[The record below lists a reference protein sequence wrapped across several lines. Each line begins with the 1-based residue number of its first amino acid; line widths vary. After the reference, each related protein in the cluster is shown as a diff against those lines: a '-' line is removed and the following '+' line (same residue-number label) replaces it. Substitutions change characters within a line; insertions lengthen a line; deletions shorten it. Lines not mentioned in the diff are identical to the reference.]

1 MLTTFRIEKRNLKGL
16 KKLVKPF
23 IKDKLLED
31 YGEEKNLIIR
41 QMVYISYNDKI
52 NWKVVKNRAGYQSKC
67 LVCSENISFPINSR
81 LQRFVD
87 STFAKIMTNNFA
99 LSLLKTMENPEK
111 LKIVYYDIDGNN
123 KYFLNELCKLTD
135 NFIVVTVNKKKYKE
149 ISDKLMDEM
158 GVSLVYTDRL
168 SRMKDADLVIAP
180 TQIRKILDLNCKAI
194 VLTSERPCFDMN
206 AQCYYGYSVEIPEN
220 LEKYRPEDMDSLYFA
235 SALFSKGRQHYMAEL
250 IPKTTYNEN
259 CTCTVKSM
267 GKYLAKAVV

>member
-1 MLTTFRIEKRNLKGL
+1 M
-16 KKLVKPF
+16 
-23 IKDKLLED
+23 
-31 YGEEKNLIIR
+31 
-41 QMVYISYNDKI
+41 
-52 NWKVVKNRAGYQSKC
+52 
-67 LVCSENISFPINSR
+67 
-81 LQRFVD
+81 
-87 STFAKIMTNNFA
+87 
-99 LSLLKTMENPEK
+99 
-111 LKIVYYDIDGNN
+111 
-123 KYFLNELCKLTD
+123 
-135 NFIVVTVNKKKYKE
+135 VTVNKKKYKE

-180 TQIRKILDLNCKAI
+180 TQIRKILDLNSKAI

-267 GKYLAKAVV
+267 GSLGDWHNPY

>member
-135 NFIVVTVNKKKYKE
+135 NFIVVTVNKKK
-149 ISDKLMDEM
+149 
-158 GVSLVYTDRL
+158 
-168 SRMKDADLVIAP
+168 
-180 TQIRKILDLNCKAI
+180 
-194 VLTSERPCFDMN
+194 
-206 AQCYYGYSVEIPEN
+206 
-220 LEKYRPEDMDSLYFA
+220 
-235 SALFSKGRQHYMAEL
+235 
-250 IPKTTYNEN
+250 
-259 CTCTVKSM
+259 
-267 GKYLAKAVV
+267 